1 MGGLFNGGGGPV
13 ESKFA
18 PGDHIKLEYAALL
31 NQLDPTGG
39 SPETLDWTK
48 FTEHSDM
55 NLRDI
60 LYDAMDLPGGGG
72 NPFGGVA
79 AIDPSP
85 YLDELNERADLFTD
99 DADALDVRDFVGES
113 ITEAVGLV
121 DNNLLTDTQI
131 ADLVSAF
138 DSRTKQRHLQS
149 VSRAIDGLNFA
160 MAGMTS
166 TVSDTIASM
175 EFDRLAEIND
185 FELKLIYGDRQR
197 RTEMVQFLT
206 GNYLQ
211 TLGVKIDSMKA
222 SFAIRSDAAKLNV
235 AALQDQQDKDVEL
248 TTSEQL
254 YNVQTIKHGFEALQV
269 GSGMP
274 MNPRAPTKAE
284 RAFQQITS
292 SISFGAQAGAAFGPA
307 AGVLAGA
314 GMLAL
319 NFLSNRAGA

>member
-1 MGGLFNGGGGPV
+1 MGNLFNGGGGPV
-13 ESKFA
+13 ESGFA
-18 PGDHIKLEYAALL
+18 PGDHIKLQYAALL
-31 NQLDPTGG
+31 NQLNPTGG
-39 SPETLDWTK
+39 PPATLDWSN
-48 FTEHSDM
+48 FTEYADM
-55 NLRDI
+55 NVRDV
-60 LYDAMDLPGGGG
+60 LYDAMSFGGG
-72 NPFGGVA
+72 NPFEGVA

-85 YLDELNERADLFTD
+85 YLDELNERAELFTD
-99 DADALDVRDFVGES
+99 DADALDIRDFVEES
-113 ITEAVGLV
+113 ISEAVSLV

-166 TVSDTIASM
+166 TVADTIASM
-175 EFDRLAEIND
+175 EFDRLAEIDD

-254 YNVQTIKHGFEALQV
+254 YDVQTIKHGFEALQV

-284 RAFQQITS
+284 RALQQITS

>member
-13 ESKFA
+13 ESNFA
-18 PGDHIKLEYAALL
+18 VGDHIKLEYAALL

-39 SPETLDWTK
+39 SPATLDWTN

-99 DADALDVRDFVGES
+99 DADALDIRDFVEES
-113 ITEAVGLV
+113 ITEAVSLV

-166 TVSDTIASM
+166 TVADTIASM
-175 EFDRLAEIND
+175 EFDRLAEIDD

-292 SISFGAQAGAAFGPA
+292 SISFGAQAGAAFGPV